1 LKRSCALWLLALCR
15 GASALAVSLL
25 LAGCAISSISN
36 PFKSGDDPGAPLPPA
51 PGVAANAAA
60 APAAAPAL
68 NGPGSN
74 QCPPV
79 VAWPHDRLVTL
90 YEAGHAND
98 ALAIIHRGEITK
110 LARECQFYG
119 DRVVVKYGVA
129 GRVLLGP
136 KGKPGPVRL
145 PLSVK
150 VADANHR
157 VLARDAMQVSTVIQ
171 QQNPVGYFSVVKEI
185 SFQVAVGTR
194 VQDYKVFVAFG
205 PGQGPG

>member
-1 LKRSCALWLLALCR
+1 VL
-15 GASALAVSLL
+15 GASLL
-25 LAGCAISSISN
+25 LTACAISSISN
-36 PFKSGDDPGAPLPPA
+36 PFRSGDDPGAPLPPA
-51 PGVAANAAA
+51 PGGVAANAAA
-60 APAAAPAL
+60 VPAL

-90 YEAGHAND
+90 YEAGHTND
-98 ALAIIHRGEITK
+98 AQAIIHRGEITK

-136 KGKPGPVRL
+136 KGKAGPVTL
-145 PLSVK
+145 PISVK
-150 VADANHR
+150 VADANQR
-157 VLARDAMQVSTVIQ
+157 VLARDAMQVSAMIQ

-185 SFQVAVGTR
+185 SFPVAMGTR

>member
-1 LKRSCALWLLALCR
+1 VLA
-15 GASALAVSLL
+15 ASLL
-25 LAGCAISSISN
+25 LASCAISSFSN

-60 APAAAPAL
+60 APAL
-68 NGPGSN
+68 NGPGGN

-79 VAWPHDRLVTL
+79 VAWPNDRLVTL
-90 YEAGHAND
+90 YEAGHTND
-98 ALAIIHRGEITK
+98 AQAIIHRGEITK

-136 KGKPGPVRL
+136 KGKPGPVTL
-145 PLSVK
+145 PISIK
-150 VADANHR
+150 VADANRR
-157 VLARDAMQVSTVIQ
+157 VLTRDAMQVSTMIQ
-171 QQNPVGYFSVVKEI
+171 QQNLVGYFSVVKEI
-185 SFQVAVGTR
+185 SFPVAMGTR